1 MSTFS
6 HAQRALMDAAY
17 ASDAA
22 LEASRLALAD
32 TAASLE
38 ETNAAL
44 ATVASTTGANISDL
58 QSAIGVLGVRSAEAA
73 PIGAINMFFRS
84 TAPAGWLAC
93 NGQEV
98 SRTTYKN
105 LFAEIGTTCGAGDG
119 TTTFNVPDFR
129 DLFLRAWDQSG
140 PRTLGDV
147 QEDAMKS
154 HSHRLPVIKS
164 GDEAAGYGA
173 QAGSIAFG
181 DALAIVHPTSPVKR
195 SSEATG
201 AGTETRPKNVA
212 LLCCI
217 KY

>member
-1 MSTFS
+1 MANLPHTTQAML
-6 HAQRALMDAAY
+6 AQRFAEADALAL
-17 ASDAA
+17 SD
-22 LEASRLALAD
+22 SRLETL
-32 TAASLE
+32 AASLNE
-38 ETNAAL
+38 VGDSLYDKLVSVL
-44 ATVASTTGANISDL
+44 ATLGEVAPVGT
-58 QSAIGVLGVRSAEAA
+58 V
-73 PIGAINMFFRS
+73 NMFFRS

-93 NGQEV
+93 SGQEV

-147 QEDAMKS
+147 QEDAVKS
-154 HSHRLPVIKS
+154 HSHVLPIIKS

-173 QAGSIAFG
+173 QAGSAAFG
-181 DALAIVHPTSPVKR
+181 DALAIVHPTSPKR
-195 SSEATG
+195 QYSEDTG
-201 AGTETRPKNVA
+201 STETRPKNVA

>member
-1 MSTFS
+1 MATLP
-6 HAQRALMDAAY
+6 HTTQAMLAQRFAEAGAL
-17 ASDAA
+17 A
-22 LEASRLALAD
+22 LSNSRLETL
-32 TAASLE
+32 AASLDE
-38 ETNAAL
+38 VEDSL
-44 ATVASTTGANISDL
+44 YDKL
-58 QSAIGVLGVRSAEAA
+58 MGVLTTLGEVA
-73 PIGAINMFFRS
+73 PVGTVNMFFRS

-129 DLFLRAWDQSG
+129 GLFLRAWDQSG

-147 QEDAMKS
+147 QEDAVKS
-154 HSHRLPVIKS
+154 HRHRLPVIKS
-164 GDEAAGYGA
+164 GDEAEGFGA
-173 QAGSIAFG
+173 QGGSASFA
-181 DALAIVHPTSPVKR
+181 DVLAIIRPTKPER
-195 SSEATG
+195 QYSEDTG
-201 AGTETRPKNVA
+201 STETRPKNVA